1 MKKLK
6 QFFRNKKAATIA
18 SMVLGGMVLVGILI
32 YQIYVQKPTYVT
44 VRIKGSPGNWWWVT
58 PRPPDWL
65 ANSVHVGDKEFNAT
79 NRAIAEV
86 LAIDTYDAGGPTKDI
101 YVTTKLDVR
110 YNAQTKK
117 YRYKGEPLEI
127 GGPISL
133 SLGSTFFPGMVVGI
147 SGIGSKPKQYTD
159 ITVQV
164 RYRDR
169 WPYEFDAIQVGESIS
184 DGDNHMIAQV
194 VSKTRSP
201 ALREVETLSGQ
212 VVKGFSPVL
221 DDFYV
226 TLKLRVETRDEQYVY
241 REEQYVKVGNQLW
254 LLFPHYNISGAYI
267 TSIEK

>member
-1 MKKLK
+1 MKNIMRL
-6 QFFRNKKAATIA
+6 FRNKKLTTLLVMAVGGIA
-18 SMVLGGMVLVGILI
+18 LVGILV
-32 YQIYVQKPTYVT
+32 YQVYVQKPAYVT

-65 ANSVHVGDKEFNAT
+65 ANAVHVGDKEFNST

-86 LAIDTYDAGGPTKDI
+86 LAIDVYDAGGSTKDI
-101 YVTTKLDVR
+101 YVSAKLEAR

-147 SGIGSKPKQYTD
+147 SGADSEPKKYED
-159 ITVQV
+159 ITLQI

-169 WPYEFDAIQVGESIS
+169 WPYEFDAIQVGESIT
-184 DGDNHMIAQV
+184 DGENNVIAEV
-194 VSKTRSP
+194 LSKERSP
-201 ALREVETLSGQ
+201 ALREVHTLSGQ

-226 TLKLRVETRDEQYVY
+226 KLKLRVEIRDDQMVY

-267 TSIEK
+267 TAIEK